1 MSFGGG
7 SSGGG
12 TQIIKQDPYDPAK
25 PALNQ
30 IISEAGALYNQGVGA
45 AGYVAPS
52 AQEIKVWR
60 LKN

>member
-1 MSFGGG
+1 MSFGNSGG
-7 SSGGG
+7 SSS
-12 TQIIKQDPYDPAK
+12 ISKMDPYDPAK

-52 AQEIKVWR
+52 TQTTQGLAAQ
-60 LKN
+60 